1 MKITANMRANF
12 CNKRKLRNNSLKTL
26 AMTVF
31 VLRGRAHKSNNSVYK
46 QNKFIITSWP
56 LFSTFDNVT
65 TAPKRK
71 LDLLLDF

>member
-1 MKITANMRANF
+1 MI
-12 CNKRKLRNNSLKTL
+12 
-26 AMTVF
+26 VF
-31 VLRGRAHKSNNSVYK
+31 VLRARAHKSNNSVYK

-65 TAPKRK
+65 TSLKCK